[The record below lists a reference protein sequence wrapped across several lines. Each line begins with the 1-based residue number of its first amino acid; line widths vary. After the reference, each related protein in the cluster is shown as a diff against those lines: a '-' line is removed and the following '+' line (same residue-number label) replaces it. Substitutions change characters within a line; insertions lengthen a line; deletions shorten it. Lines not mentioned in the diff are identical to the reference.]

1 MIGGATRVRVIAATV
16 ALLVVPV
23 VSAHAQTT
31 GTSAWPAS
39 QALPHFSTVRHLDV
53 ADVESLPGDQQ
64 LLFNT
69 LEGVVNRSTPRI
81 YLLWGADEGKR
92 TWLDTLRGEYGVAT
106 TDVLDPWSLLT
117 TYRASIAGMIVY
129 DPKVPD

>member
-31 GTSAWPAS
+31 GTSAWPAT

-64 LLFNT
+64 LLFDT
-69 LEGVVNRSTPRI
+69 LEGVVNRSRPRI

-92 TWLDTLRGEYGVAT
+92 TWLDTLHNDYGVPL
-106 TDVLDPWSLLT
+106 TDVANPWDLLT
-117 TYRASIAGMIVY
+117 SYRAALTGMV
-129 DPKVPD
+129 V